1 MKIYSKLWVLAA
13 WWVMALSVHAQV
25 AGEIDDEQEKADSIA
40 SVNLS
45 VSQDSNFVGFNTHT
59 IKMMARAY
67 GDSIVL
73 RWGVDDYSTWRQLN
87 YYGYNVFRLTMHD
100 AELEIDTL
108 ALGLKPLTLDQMRA
122 KHPDERDTLAYLG
135 MQLMY
140 GRGRLTLDQTQS
152 APGTIGSLI
161 EVHDEQQ
168 SIVGYAMLLA
178 EWRRDIARD
187 MALGLVDRNVKEGR
201 IYQYVVQPAH
211 LDSFNI
217 INPGFVEAVLNEKF
231 KPESFDVEVIGQP
244 ASDIQLNLQWPSTK
258 YSSFIIERRKGNE
271 TLWKRV
277 NEKPFVPF
285 TSQDQPD
292 DAPIVFADYPGAP
305 GIYHY
310 RISAYDAFGDI
321 TQPCDE
327 LTVDFS
333 DRVPPSAPILQR
345 IFIHRTDTT
354 GIVKQATLYF
364 TKDSLEKDLI
374 GYMPFYY
381 NERIAEG
388 KWIPL
393 TKDLVSP
400 QDTVVTVDVTGLES
414 GMITIAAYDTLY
426 NVNYS
431 LPQTIRIDD
440 RKAPTPPTNLRAH
453 TAPDGTVVLVWTPSE
468 DNDVDYYDIWFANDS
483 THEFSMKQN
492 VYNDTIFIDS
502 LTQEVNQR
510 YIYYKVRAT
519 DYSTNIGEFSEV
531 LQVLRPHYIPPMTCR
546 LLSNDVDE
554 ERIHMEWAASNE
566 ADLDYHRLFRKLE
579 GEENW
584 TLLAIFDADSV
595 TAAGDTI
602 LYDDKPAYDRS
613 GKRYLYAMET
623 YNLSG
628 CSSGLSKLYPF
639 YFEGPNA
646 VDVPISLAASY
657 DKKSGETRIAWEL
670 KKKPEAGDYYFCIYR
685 KGPGEE
691 KFNFFISADPDEF
704 SHSDV
709 WLQPGQSADYYVKIH
724 YRDGRDSSRS
734 NIATVSAP
742 EK

>member
-1 MKIYSKLWVLAA
+1 MKRYKILLMLIVWA
-13 WWVMALSVHAQV
+13 MTALPVWAQI
-25 AGEIDDEQEKADSIA
+25 ETEDDDEEVIDTIPSR
-40 SVNLS
+40 NLAI
-45 VSQDSNFVGFNTHT
+45 SQDSTFVGFNTHT
-59 IKMMARAY
+59 IRLMTRAY

-87 YYGYNVFRLTMHD
+87 YYGYNVFRLSMQD
-100 AELEIDTL
+100 AKLEIDTL
-108 ALGLKPLTLDQMRA
+108 ALALKPLTLDQMRA

-178 EWRRDIARD
+178 EWRRDLARD

-231 KPESFDVEVIGQP
+231 KPETFDVEVIGQP
-244 ASDIQLNLQWPSTK
+244 TSDIQLNLEWPSTK
-258 YSSFIIERRKGNE
+258 YSSFIIERRKDNE
-271 TLWKRV
+271 TQWKRV

-310 RISAYDAFGDI
+310 RIRAYDAFGDV
-321 TQPCDE
+321 TLPCDE

-333 DRVPPSAPILQR
+333 DRIPPSAPILQR

-440 RKAPTPPTNLRAH
+440 RKAPAPPTNLRAH

-468 DNDVDYYDIWFANDS
+468 DEDVDYYDVWFANDS
-483 THEFSMKQN
+483 THEYSLRQN

-502 LTQEVNQR
+502 LSQEVNQR

-519 DYSTNIGEFSEV
+519 DFSTNMGEFSEV
-531 LQVLRPHYIPPMTCR
+531 LQVLRPHYIPPMVCK
-546 LLSNDVDE
+546 LISNDVDE
-554 ERIHMEWAASNE
+554 ERIHMVWAASNE

-646 VDVPISLAASY
+646 VDAPIKLEGSY
-657 DKKSGETRIAWEL
+657 NKATGETRIAWEL
-670 KKKPEAGDYYFCIYR
+670 TKKPEDEGYYFCIYR
-685 KGPGEE
+685 KGPEDT
-691 KFNFFISADPDEF
+691 KFEFLISAQPDQF
-704 SHSDV
+704 SRNDF
-709 WLQPGQSADYYVKIH
+709 LLKAGETAEYYVQIH
-724 YRDGRDSSRS
+724 YEDGRDSQRS
-734 NIATVSAP
+734 NIISVSAP

>member
-1 MKIYSKLWVLAA
+1 MKIYKILSILT
-13 WWVMALSVHAQV
+13 VMFLSNVAVIAQTEEV
-25 AGEIDDEQEKADSIA
+25 EGMVDSLE
-40 SVNLS
+40 SVNQS
-45 VSQDSNFVGFNTHT
+45 VAQDSNFVGFNTHT
-59 IKMMARAY
+59 IKMMARSY
-67 GDSIVL
+67 GDSIAL

-87 YYGYNVFRLTMHD
+87 HYGYNIFRMSLQND
-100 AELEIDTL
+100 NLIVDTL
-108 ALGLKPLTLDQMRA
+108 ALGLKPLTLNQMR
-122 KHPDERDTLAYLG
+122 KKYTDERDTVAYLA

-140 GRGRLTLDQTQS
+140 GPGRLTLDQTLS
-152 APGTIGSLI
+152 APGTIGSLV

-168 SIVGYAMLLA
+168 SIVGYALLVA
-178 EWRRDIARD
+178 EWRRDLARD
-187 MALGLVDRNVKEGR
+187 MALGFVDRNVKEGMV
-201 IYQYVVQPAH
+201 YQYVVQPAH
-211 LDSFNI
+211 LDSTNI
-217 INPGFVEAVLNEKF
+217 INPGFIEAILNERYS
-231 KPESFDVEVIGQP
+231 PETFDVALTGESV
-244 ASDIQLNLQWPSTK
+244 SDIQLNIQWPTTK
-258 YSSFIIERRKGNE
+258 YSSFIVERRNGDSSE
-271 TLWKRV
+271 WKNIHNR
-277 NEKPFVPF
+277 PFVPF
-285 TSQDQPD
+285 LSQNLPD
-292 DAPIVFADYPGAP
+292 DAPVVCADYPGKP

-310 RISAYDAFGDI
+310 RVKAYDAFGDL
-321 TQPCDE
+321 TQPCQE
-327 LTVDFS
+327 LTVDFT
-333 DRVPPSAPILQR
+333 DRVPPTAPMLHR

-354 GIVKQATLYF
+354 DVVHQATLYF
-364 TKDSLEKDLI
+364 TKNTMEDDFI

-381 NERIAEG
+381 NERISEG
-388 KWIPL
+388 NWIPL
-393 TKDLVSP
+393 TSELISP
-400 QDTVVTVDVTGLES
+400 KDTVVTVNVTGLET
-414 GMITIAAYDTLY
+414 GMICIAAYDTLY

-440 RKAPTPPTNLRAH
+440 RKAPAPPTNLRAH

-468 DNDVDYYDIWFANDS
+468 DEDVDYYDVWFANDS
-483 THEFSMKQN
+483 THEYSLRQN

-502 LTQEVNQR
+502 LSQEVNQR

-519 DYSTNIGEFSEV
+519 DFSTNMGEFSEV
-531 LQVLRPHYIPPMTCR
+531 LQVLRPHYIPPMVCK
-546 LLSNDVDE
+546 LISNDVDE
-554 ERIHMEWAASNE
+554 ERIHMVWAASNE